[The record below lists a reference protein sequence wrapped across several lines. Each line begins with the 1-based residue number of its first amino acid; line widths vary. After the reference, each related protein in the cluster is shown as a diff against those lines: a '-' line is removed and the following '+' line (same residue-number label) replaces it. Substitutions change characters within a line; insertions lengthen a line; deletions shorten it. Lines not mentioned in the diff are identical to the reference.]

1 MPSHCSGCMMFLEST
16 MFRHRWLPVI
26 LIAPLLLLVLLFFYA
41 PIVQAFY
48 WSFYLERPFGGGSEF
63 VGWDNFSRVL
73 SGPEFWK
80 ASWRTLI
87 FMVTASSL
95 AVLVPLILAI
105 AADRGIR
112 MSLPARNI
120 LVWPKGIA
128 GASIGL
134 VFAFIFNPLVG
145 VMAPLNELFPGLWN
159 PAFDSF
165 DAYVTLIAAHVW
177 GNIPFNFVILLAGLR
192 AVPRTV
198 IQAAAMDGA
207 GPWRRILDVQ
217 LPLIM
222 PQLFLTLV
230 LEFTESVTS
239 AFALIDTITKGGPG
253 GATTLLVYKIYL
265 DGFASYDL
273 SGASTQTVILMV
285 FFVCVAA
292 LQFLLLGR
300 RINYER

>member
-1 MPSHCSGCMMFLEST
+1 MFLEST
-16 MFRHRWLPVI
+16 MFRHRWLPI
-26 LIAPLLLLVLLFFYA
+26 LLIAPLFLLVVLFFYA
-41 PIVQAFY
+41 PIFQAFY
-48 WSFYLERPFGGGSEF
+48 WSFYLERPFGGGSQF
-63 VGWDNFSRVL
+63 VGWDNFARVL
-73 SGPEFWK
+73 SDPEFWK

-95 AVLVPLILAI
+95 AVVVPLVLAI

-112 MSLPARNI
+112 MSLPARNV

-145 VMAPLNELFPGLWN
+145 VMAPLNGLFPGLWN
-159 PAFDSF
+159 PAFDSV

-177 GNIPFNFVILLAGLR
+177 SNIPFNFVILLAGLR
-192 AVPRTV
+192 AVPHPV

-207 GPWRRILDVQ
+207 GPWRRIFDVQ

-273 SGASTQTVILMV
+273 SGASTQTVILMI
-285 FFVCVAA
+285 FFVAVAA

>member
-1 MPSHCSGCMMFLEST
+1 
-16 MFRHRWLPVI
+16 
-26 LIAPLLLLVLLFFYA
+26 
-41 PIVQAFY
+41 
-48 WSFYLERPFGGGSEF
+48 
-63 VGWDNFSRVL
+63 
-73 SGPEFWK
+73 
-80 ASWRTLI
+80 
-87 FMVTASSL
+87 MVTASSL

-192 AVPRTV
+192 AVPHTV
-198 IQAAAMDGA
+198 VQAAAMDGA
-207 GPWRRILDVQ
+207 GPWRRIFDVQ